1 MWPRAVIFALSLA
14 LIGTYGCAQISF
26 HSLLASNAAEQTTN
40 LTPPPASQAPLSA
53 ALLALIRQQDFAD
66 ENLFAPIVF
75 PENVLPSKT
84 EMLEVVVSPAT
95 KVSKAP
101 EETLTALQRA
111 PGPPA
116 DDRLLD
122 LVEKDLKKAVERPNE
137 KRRLQFSKAVVE
149 NPRVRYFINYFST
162 HQKEPFAKAL
172 ARSGKY
178 YTMMAKVLREEGLPE
193 DFAYLALVESYFSPQ
208 ALSRAG
214 AVGLWQ
220 FVPVTARQ
228 YGLKIDGWIDERRD
242 PIKSTRAAAA
252 YLKDLH
258 RAFDRWYFATAAYNA
273 GQGAMEKVMQ
283 SSRPKNF
290 AALIEKTKLSAETR
304 NFLPK
309 FVAAAIIAANPE
321 KYGFGNVVHDAQPE
335 YEEIEV
341 RGNLQLASLAEMAA
355 TDAYTLREL
364 NPALLRTQTPPGENG
379 YILRLPAGHA
389 STFEL
394 AYGQSRETE
403 ETQIVTHEVKR
414 GETLFSIARHYGQ
427 QVRALMELN
436 GLADSRLRIGQK
448 LKIIFEGLRDTLR

>member
-14 LIGTYGCAQISF
+14 LSGTYGCAQISF
-26 HSLLASNAAEQTTN
+26 RSSLTSDAAEQTTN
-40 LTPPPASQAPLSA
+40 LTSPPASEAPVSA
-53 ALLALIRQQDFAD
+53 ALLALIRQQDLAD

-75 PENVLPSKT
+75 PETVLPSKT
-84 EMLEVVVSPAT
+84 EKLGVVGSPAT

-101 EETLTALQRA
+101 EETLTALQRV

-122 LVEKDLKKAVERPNE
+122 LVEKDLKKAVEQPNE

-149 NPRVRYFINYFST
+149 NPRVRYFINYFSK
-162 HQKEPFAKAL
+162 HQRDLFAKAL

-178 YTMMAKVLREEGLPE
+178 FTMIAKVLKEEGLPE
-193 DFAYLALVESYFSPQ
+193 DFAYLALVESYFSPE

-283 SSRPKNF
+283 SSRPNNF

-309 FVAAAIIAANPE
+309 FVAAALIAASPE
-321 KYGFGNVVHDAQPE
+321 KYGFGNVVQDAPPE

-355 TDAYTLREL
+355 TDTETLRQL
-364 NPALLRTQTPPGENG
+364 NPALLRIQTPPGENG
-379 YILRLPAGHA
+379 YLLRLPVGHA

-403 ETQIVTHEVKR
+403 EAQIVTHEVKR
-414 GETLFSIARHYGQ
+414 GETIFSIARHYGQ

-436 GLADSRLRIGQK
+436 GLTDSRLRIGQK